1 MSLRSPASYIQR
13 PDTRAE
19 ASLGLAAWL
28 ARRLQGRV
36 LRVLGDVESGLAGT
50 ARHARP
56 ARALWRALQAD
67 PTGQHAPTPAA
78 VARLR
83 TALRRGTLT
92 HRLRERAL
100 LVAAR
105 AGRAALG
112 RTPYETQLQAALILL
127 DGGLAEMATGE
138 GKTYAAAL
146 GAAVWA
152 LAGLPVH
159 LMTANDYLVERDAR
173 EMRPLFAA
181 LGLSLGHV
189 VATSTA
195 AERRAAYACDVTY
208 CTAREVAF
216 DHLRDLQRGVA
227 FRSALQQRL
236 DGLQQQFAPAGEPP
250 LLRGLWAAVVDEAD
264 SLLVDEAALPL
275 LLSETLDA
283 ARGGAAAATRQ
294 RAIAFQSLALA
305 RELLPGEH
313 FRHDARTGRVDWTPA
328 GEARIES
335 RTSAL
340 SGVWF
345 NRRHRRDLLASA
357 IHALHGLQADRDYLV
372 VDRAIRL
379 LDPVTGRP
387 AQGRVWSRG
396 LQAAV
401 EMKEGCHLS
410 PPTRVAA
417 RLSLQ
422 RFFNRYVHLA
432 GMSGTLNE
440 CAGQLR
446 EAYGCRVAVVPHRL
460 ASRLQ
465 RLPDRVFATD
475 AMRRTAAVERLRQL
489 QQRGVP
495 VLLATGSVQASE
507 AMSEALGAAGIRHVR
522 LDARHDAAEA
532 DVVARA
538 GSAGAVTVATH
549 MAGRGTD
556 IELGAGV
563 AARGGLHVLCCQ
575 DNTSARSDRQVIG
588 RAGRRGEPGTAEL
601 WRALDAPAWRPG
613 GGWAG
618 PVDRWLHAVWLRALA
633 QGCGREPGRLAPH
646 WFSWRQARHD
656 ALQFRLRRAEIDQD
670 LHWQHRT
677 GRSPNHED

>member
-1 MSLRSPASYIQR
+1 MQR
-13 PDTRAE
+13 PDD
-19 ASLGLAAWL
+19 ASSVVTCHTGKV
-28 ARRLQGRV
+28 G
-36 LRVLGDVESGLAGT
+36 E
-50 ARHARP
+50 RH
-56 ARALWRALQAD
+56 
-67 PTGQHAPTPAA
+67 
-78 VARLR
+78 
-83 TALRRGTLT
+83 GTLT

-105 AGRAALG
+105 AGRAVLG

-173 EMRPLFAA
+173 EMRPLFEA
-181 LGLSLGHV
+181 LGLSSGCI
-189 VATSTA
+189 VATSTP

-236 DGLQQQFAPAGEPP
+236 DGLQQHFAPGGEPP

-275 LLSETLDA
+275 LLSQTLDP
-283 ARGGAAAATRQ
+283 ARGGAAAAAQQ
-294 RAIAFQSLALA
+294 RAIAFQSLTLA

-313 FRHDARTGRVDWTPA
+313 FRHDARSGRVDWTPA

-335 RTSAL
+335 LASAL

-372 VDRAIRL
+372 VDRAVKL

-387 AQGRVWSRG
+387 AEGRVWSRG

-460 ASRLQ
+460 PSRLQ
-465 RLPDRVFATD
+465 RLPERIFATD
-475 AMRRTAAVERLRQL
+475 EARRAAAVQRVRQL
-489 QQRGVP
+489 KQRGVP
-495 VLLATGSVQASE
+495 VLLATGSVRASE
-507 AMSEALGAAGIRHVR
+507 AMSEALGAACIRHVR

-556 IELGAGV
+556 IVLGAGV
-563 AARGGLHVLCCQ
+563 ASRGGLHVLCCQ

-588 RAGRRGEPGTAEL
+588 RAGRHGEPGVAEV
-601 WRALDAPAWRPG
+601 WRSLDAAAWLPG
-613 GGWAG
+613 SGWAG
-618 PVDRWLHAVWLRALA
+618 HLDRSLHAACLRA
-633 QGCGREPGRLAPH
+633 PGRHPDRMLGWLVQR
-646 WFSWRQARHD
+646 WFAWRQSRHD
-656 ALQFRLRRAEIDQD
+656 ALQFRLRRAEIDED
-670 LHWQHRT
+670 LQWQHRT
-677 GRSPNHED
+677 GRSPTQED

>member
-1 MSLRSPASYIQR
+1 VSAQLPAPYVQR

-19 ASLGLAAWL
+19 ASLGLGAWL
-28 ARRLQGRV
+28 ARRLQGRA
-36 LRVLGDVESGLAGT
+36 LRALGEAESRLAG
-50 ARHARP
+50 ANRHAGR
-56 ARALWRALQAD
+56 ARALWQALQAD
-67 PTGQHAPTPAA
+67 AAGPRPPAA
-78 VARLR
+78 AEVARLR
-83 TALRRGTLT
+83 ATLRHGPLTRTLRGQ
-92 HRLRERAL
+92 AL
-100 LVAAR
+100 LMAAR

-112 RTPYETQLQAALILL
+112 RTPYATQLQAALILL

-146 GAAVWA
+146 GAAAWA

-173 EMRPLFAA
+173 EMRPLFEA
-181 LGLSLGHV
+181 LGLSVGRV
-189 VATSTA
+189 VAASTA

-216 DHLRDLQRGVA
+216 DHLRDLHRGVA

-236 DGLQQQFAPAGEPP
+236 DGLQQQLAPAGEPP

-275 LLSETLDA
+275 LLSETLDPA
-283 ARGGAAAATRQ
+283 GAGAAAAARQ

-305 RELLPGEH
+305 RELQPGAH
-313 FRHDARTGRVDWTPA
+313 FRHDAKTGRVDWTPA
-328 GEARIES
+328 GEARVE
-335 RTSAL
+335 ALAAPL

-357 IHALHGLQADRDYLV
+357 LHALHGLQADRDYLV
-372 VDRAIRL
+372 VDRAVKL

-387 AQGRVWSRG
+387 AEGRVWSRG

-401 EMKEGCHLS
+401 EMKEGCPLS

-422 RFFNRYVHLA
+422 RFFNRYLHLA
-432 GMSGTLNE
+432 GMSGTLHE

-460 ASRLQ
+460 PSRLQ

-475 AMRRTAAVERLRQL
+475 VQRRDAAVKRMQQL
-489 QQRGVP
+489 QRRGVP
-495 VLLATGSVQASE
+495 VLVATGSVRASE
-507 AMSEALGAAGIRHVR
+507 ALSEALAAAGIAHVR

-532 DVVARA
+532 EVVARA
-538 GSAGAVTVATH
+538 GRAGAVTVATH

-556 IELGAGV
+556 IALGPGV

-575 DNTSARSDRQVIG
+575 DNPSARLDRQVIG
-588 RAGRRGEPGTAEL
+588 RAGRQGEPGTAEV
-601 WRALDAPAWRPG
+601 WRALDAPAWQPG
-613 GGWAG
+613 SGWAAA
-618 PVDRWLHAVWLRALA
+618 VDRWLHAAWRRDPAS
-633 QGCGREPGRLAPH
+633 GPGRSAGRPVSR
-646 WFSWRQARHD
+646 WFAWRQSRHD

>member
-1 MSLRSPASYIQR
+1 MSAPLPAPYVQR

-36 LRVLGDVESGLAGT
+36 LRALGELESRLAGP
-50 ARHARP
+50 ARHAGP
-56 ARALWRALQAD
+56 ARALWRTLQAD
-67 PTGQHAPTPAA
+67 APGHHAPAVA
-78 VARLR
+78 QVARLR
-83 TALRRGTLT
+83 AALRHDPLRRG
-92 HRLRERAL
+92 LRERAL

-112 RTPYETQLQAALILL
+112 RTPYETQLQAALIML

-173 EMRPLFAA
+173 EMRPLFDA
-181 LGLSLGHV
+181 LGLSVGRV
-189 VATSTA
+189 VATSTP

-216 DHLRDLQRGVA
+216 DHLRDLHRGVA

-236 DGLQQQFAPAGEPP
+236 DGLQQQLAPAGEPP

-275 LLSETLDA
+275 LLSETLDPA
-283 ARGGAAAATRQ
+283 GGGASAAAQQ

-305 RELLPGEH
+305 RELQPDEH
-313 FRHDARTGRVDWTPA
+313 FRHDTRTGRVDWTPA
-328 GEARIES
+328 GEARVEVLA
-335 RTSAL
+335 SAL

-357 IHALHGLQADRDYLV
+357 LHALHGLQADRDYLV
-372 VDRAIRL
+372 VDRAVKL

-387 AQGRVWSRG
+387 AEGRVWSRG

-401 EMKEGCHLS
+401 EMKEGCPLS

-417 RLSLQ
+417 RLGLQ
-422 RFFNRYVHLA
+422 RFFNRYLHLA
-432 GMSGTLNE
+432 GMSGTLHE

-446 EAYGCRVAVVPHRL
+446 EAYGCRVAAVPHRL
-460 ASRLQ
+460 PSRLQ

-475 AMRRTAAVERLRQL
+475 AQRRDAAVRRVQQL
-489 QQRGVP
+489 QRRGVP
-495 VLLATGSVQASE
+495 VLLATGSVRASE
-507 AMSEALGAAGIRHVR
+507 AMSEALAAAGIPHVR

-532 DVVARA
+532 EVVARV
-538 GSAGAVTVATH
+538 GSVGAVTVATH

-556 IELGAGV
+556 IVLGPAV
-563 AARGGLHVLCCQ
+563 AAMGGLHVLCCQ
-575 DNTSARSDRQVIG
+575 DNLSARLDRQVIG
-588 RAGRRGEPGTAEL
+588 RAGRRGEPGTAEV
-601 WRALDAPAWRPG
+601 WRALDAPAWQPAS
-613 GGWAG
+613 GWAG
-618 PVDRWLHAVWLRALA
+618 PVDRWLRAAWLRALA
-633 QGCGREPGRLAPH
+633 QGPSRAPGRLAPR
-646 WFSWRQARHD
+646 WFAWRQSRHD

-670 LHWQHRT
+670 LHWQYRT
-677 GRSPNHED
+677 GRSPTQED